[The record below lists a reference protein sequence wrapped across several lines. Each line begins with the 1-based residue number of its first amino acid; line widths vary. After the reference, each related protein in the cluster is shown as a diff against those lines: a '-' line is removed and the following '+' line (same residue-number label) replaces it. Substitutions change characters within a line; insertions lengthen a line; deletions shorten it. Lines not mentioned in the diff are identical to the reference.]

1 MGNLTWME
9 GRIIASV
16 EGLDEGSYEVIFRFI
31 DGGTTRFYHSQD
43 CCETVDLADYD
54 APDPEDLEG
63 HFIISAEETEGDGE
77 RPEYAESYTWTF
89 YNIHT
94 SGGSIW
100 MRWLGESNGYYSE
113 SVDIDTLNRDYIV
126 KVDGADAVLLRPNSG
141 GQQEI
146 ARRPFNPVEVRELAK
161 WAKMVLEVTKH

>member
-1 MGNLTWME
+1 MGKLTEME

-16 EGLDEGSYEVIFRFI
+16 EGLDEGSYEVLFRFI
-31 DGGTTRFYHSQD
+31 DGGTSRFYHSQD
-43 CCETVDLADYD
+43 CCENVDLADYD

-63 HFIISAEETEGDGE
+63 HYIISAEETEGDGE
-77 RPEYAESYTWTF
+77 RPENAESYTWTF

-113 SVDIDTLNRDYIV
+113 SVDIDTNNRDYIV
-126 KVDGADAVLLRPNSG
+126 KVDGDDVALLRLKSG
-141 GQQEI
+141 GLQEV
-146 ARRPFNPVEVRELAK
+146 ARRPFNPAEISELAK